1 MVQVQATWHF
11 QVAMA
16 MAMAIVDQN
25 QNRRISRISEIKS
38 DFQCD
43 CRLCW
48 TSRLD
53 SQLNPES

>member
-16 MAMAIVDQN
+16 MAIVDQN
-25 QNRRISRISEIKS
+25 QNRRISEIKS